1 MLQFV
6 NRSLARKLI
15 YPAVK
20 IFFSYASEDREQ
32 ARAIYHALRDQGHTV
47 FFDRTDLPAGEEFH
61 NHIRTAIEA
70 SHLFIF
76 LLTIKAI
83 DAGSYTLTELEIAQK
98 SGIRVLPIVPDAI
111 DFALIPTALKSVTFL
126 QPDGNVAASVAAET
140 ARIARAWR
148 RRRVKQIVTGVTLV
162 AAFSIGL
169 FYGQKFFT
177 KRGFI
182 GNDGAPTVLVPA
194 GTFVMGDD
202 DQSPRREIF
211 LNAFYIDVF
220 EVTLARY
227 ANFLKATGNM
237 RAPEN
242 WPNGEVARNGD
253 LPVVG
258 VDWYDAEAYC
268 HWAGKRLLTD
278 AEWEKAARGSD
289 ERTYPWGNDEPT
301 PDRARFGLP
310 YERLAYQNGVAAVGT
325 HPKGTSIFGVQ
336 DLAGNVSEWVND
348 WFAESFPLSERRNP
362 KGPKIGTDKVIRGG
376 GWFDPASY
384 ITAARRMYANP
395 DNRADDV
402 GFRCAADAR

>member
-1 MLQFV
+1 M
-6 NRSLARKLI
+6 I

-20 IFFSYASEDREQ
+20 IFLSYASEDREQ
-32 ARAIYHALRDQGHTV
+32 ARAIYHALSDQGHTV
-47 FFDRTDLPAGEEFH
+47 FFDRTDLSAGEEFH
-61 NHIRTAIEA
+61 NHIRKAIED

-76 LLTIKAI
+76 LLAAKAI

-98 SGIRVLPIVPDAI
+98 SGIRILPVAPNAI
-111 DFALIPTALKSVTFL
+111 DFALIPVALKSVTIL

-140 ARIARAWR
+140 ARIAREWR
-148 RRRVKQIVTGVTLV
+148 RRRIKQIAAGVTLMAV
-162 AAFSIGL
+162 LLVGL
-169 FYGQKFFT
+169 FYLQKFFP

-182 GNDGAPTVLVPA
+182 GKDGTPTVLIPA

-211 LNAFYIDVF
+211 LDVFYIDIF

-227 ANFLKATGNM
+227 ANFLKATGNIHV
-237 RAPEN
+237 PED
-242 WPNGEVARNGD
+242 WPDGEVARIGD

-289 ERTYPWGNDEPT
+289 ERKYPWGNEEPT
-301 PDRARFGLP
+301 PDRARFSIP
-310 YERLAYQNGVAAVGT
+310 YERPAYQDGVAAVGT
-325 HPKGTSIFGVQ
+325 HPKGASTFGGQ

-348 WFAESFPLSERRNP
+348 WFAESFPLSERRYI
-362 KGPKIGTDKVIRGG
+362 KGPKTGADKVIRGG
-376 GWFDPASY
+376 GWFDPASR
-384 ITAARRMYANP
+384 ITATRRMYAKP

>member
-1 MLQFV
+1 MRAQIGL
-6 NRSLARKLI
+6 S
-15 YPAVK
+15 AVK

-98 SGIRVLPIVPDAI
+98 CGIRVLPIVPDAI
-111 DFALIPTALKSVTFL
+111 DFALIPTALKSVTLL
-126 QPDGNVAASVAAET
+126 QPNGNVAASVAAEV
-140 ARIARAWR
+140 ARIARTWR

-194 GTFVMGDD
+194 GMFVMGNDD
-202 DQSPRREIF
+202 PSPRREIF

-237 RAPEN
+237 RAPED

-289 ERTYPWGNDEPT
+289 ERIYPWGNDEPT

-325 HPKGTSIFGVQ
+325 HPKGASIFGVQ

-348 WFAESFPLSERRNP
+348 WFVESFSLSERRNP
-362 KGPKIGTDKVIRGG
+362 KGPKSGTDKVIRGG
-376 GWFDPASY
+376 GWFDSASY